1 MRGRESGREREGERG
16 RGLHEVLVEV
26 HPSPLCTCIEER
38 DTEDTRVIGEEER
51 EGERERGRER
61 FTGGPSRSS
70 PIPSPL
76 CTCIQ

>member
-1 MRGRESGREREGERG
+1 M
-16 RGLHEVLVEV
+16 LVEV

-51 EGERERGRER
+51 EGGREREGERERRRKRGGREEGEKEGER
-61 FTGGPSRSS
+61 GLQEVTVEVH
-70 PIPSPL
+70 PSPL